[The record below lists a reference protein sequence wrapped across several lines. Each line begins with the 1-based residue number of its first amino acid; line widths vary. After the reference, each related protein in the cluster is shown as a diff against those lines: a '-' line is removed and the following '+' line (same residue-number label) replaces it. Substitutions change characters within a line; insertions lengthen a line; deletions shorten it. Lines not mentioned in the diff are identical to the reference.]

1 MYEMAKKAREAMRG
15 KAKRLA
21 GEKDQKVDSSNWT
34 PGDPLDADVKTGM
47 RPISKQG
54 FKRGGKIA
62 GAKAEVH
69 AGRKPR
75 KSGGRAITAD
85 SLINRNQKEANE
97 EREGKKHIGGMK
109 KGGRAGKA
117 LGGAPTDI
125 LKAVRAQTMGFKKGG
140 KIKREEGGK
149 VPDYDTGSRTGAGAV
164 TTTPSKPTPPLPQRR
179 PPEPDYDEG
188 SHTGAGT
195 VTKNRKA
202 GGKVNYGPMEMPDGK
217 KGMSTSEQ
225 VSLEKKQDAAS
236 KPTRGK
242 AGHYDGGG
250 PVAPNDKSGFLKFGV
265 GAPGTPYKKG
275 GMAKH
280 EDVAEDKA
288 LIKKMVKA
296 GARTGK
302 AEGGWTPNILV
313 KTTDKPLTS
322 QGKPTFG
329 DNPEKEKTFTRDYP
343 PSPKPKA
350 SGGRTAKFGGGGLSD
365 LNMGPAKAGGG
376 PAKGKGKTNISINI
390 NTQPKPGDQ
399 MGAGMPGM
407 PPGMPPRPPGGV
419 PVPMGMPPA
428 GGAPPA
434 PMPMPMP
441 MPMPPMPQGAP
452 PMARKAGGKVYKS
465 YKDMDAGAGSGL
477 GRLEKTEI
485 QKRKA

>member
-34 PGDPLDADVKTGM
+34 PAEPLNADVKTGM

-54 FKRGGKIA
+54 FKDGGKIA
-62 GAKAEVH
+62 DTH

-250 PVAPNDKSGFLKFGV
+250 PVAPNDKYGPLKFGV

-288 LIKKMVKA
+288 LIKKMVKPE
-296 GARTGK
+296 ARTK
-302 AEGGWTPNILV
+302 
-313 KTTDKPLTS
+313 K
-322 QGKPTFG
+322 
-329 DNPEKEKTFTRDYP
+329 Y
-343 PSPKPKA
+343 
-350 SGGRTAKFGGGGLSD
+350 GGGGLSD

-441 MPMPPMPQGAP
+441 MPPMPQGAP

>member
-34 PGDPLDADVKTGM
+34 PAEPLNADVKTGM

-54 FKRGGKIA
+54 FKDGGKIA
-62 GAKAEVH
+62 DTH

-140 KIKREEGGK
+140 RPKHATDGK
-149 VPDYDTGSRTGAGAV
+149 VAPRMTDERIKNPNPSPDYSPKTNPNYKPPANEG
-164 TTTPSKPTPPLPQRR
+164 PS
-179 PPEPDYDEG
+179 EDEKAELNKKIEG
-188 SHTGAGT
+188 
-195 VTKNRKA
+195 RKA

-275 GMAKH
+275 GMAKF
-280 EDVAEDKA
+280 ESSAKDEAQDKKLA
-288 LIKKMVKA
+288 KKHGMSMKA
-296 GARTGK
+296 WESSKMDAK
-302 AEGGWTPNILV
+302 H
-313 KTTDKPLTS
+313 DKQESMKGL
-322 QGKPTFG
+322 K
-329 DNPEKEKTFTRDYP
+329 K
-343 PSPKPKA
+343 
-350 SGGRTAKFGGGGLSD
+350 GGRTAKFGGGGLSD
-365 LNMGPAKAGGG
+365 LNMGPAKARGG

-407 PPGMPPRPPGGV
+407 PPGMPPRPPGGI

-434 PMPMPMP
+434 P